1 MRRRYAPTSSSKKR
15 IFIRHDLSALVMGEP
30 MIPPAIEFWVCAGYA
45 PDEFLVW
52 IKTAT
57 LDDTGWVH
65 KHNHFRKPWALI
77 INKTDSRFDCRD
89 DWDMRRVCAGLISG
103 GASYHSFE

>member
-1 MRRRYAPTSSSKKR
+1 MRRRYASTSSSKTR
-15 IFIRHDLSALVMGEP
+15 IFIRHDLSVLVMGEP

-45 PDEFLVW
+45 PDEFLAWV
-52 IKTAT
+52 KTAT

-77 INKTDSRFDCRD
+77 INRTDSRSVFFQRPMARD
-89 DWDMRRVCAGLISG
+89 FGVCAGYAL
-103 GASYHSFE
+103 E